1 MKMGA
6 HRFKLSRSTMGLDA
20 IPRVGEAGMTLG
32 SGSVEM
38 AKCPRGCGSFLV
50 FTIDAIGRTRER
62 CPKCQGVNRSYR
74 RHPDEVPHSEV
85 PHSEVPHSSAP
96 LKLGASELHCQG
108 CARPVPA
115 SERFCE
121 TCKAARSRARV
132 VRGLPVSHRRL
143 RCEGCGAPLAY
154 KGNGRPPRWCGPN
167 QRCLNPSGGPTP

>member
-1 MKMGA
+1 MRMGTQ
-6 HRFKLSRSTMGLDA
+6 RINPSQSMMQLDA
-20 IPRVGEAGMTLG
+20 IPKVGEVGMTLG

-38 AKCPRGCGSFLV
+38 AKCPRGCGAFLV

-74 RHPDEVPHSEV
+74 RHPDEVPQS
-85 PHSEVPHSSAP
+85 PPP
-96 LKLGASELHCQG
+96 LKLGPGELHCQG

-121 TCKAARSRARV
+121 PCRVARSHTRA

-143 RCEGCGAPLAY
+143 CCEGCGAPLAY

-167 QRCLNPSGGPTP
+167 QRCLNLAAGG